1 MFTRLTALLLLQ
13 MFSRLPTTAGQ
24 PSPLLQYFSTLLEKG
39 KLNKIESLEL
49 ARPVLQQGRKE
60 LLQNWL
66 KEEKLECSEE
76 LGDLARSYDPNLGLS
91 IYYLADAKDKV
102 VQCLADSGQYD
113 RILLYSEKANYTPDY
128 MFVLNGLISSNPQ
141 GAANFASSLLSGP
154 HASTID
160 INQVQSQTLPCIQ

>member
-1 MFTRLTALLLLQ
+1 